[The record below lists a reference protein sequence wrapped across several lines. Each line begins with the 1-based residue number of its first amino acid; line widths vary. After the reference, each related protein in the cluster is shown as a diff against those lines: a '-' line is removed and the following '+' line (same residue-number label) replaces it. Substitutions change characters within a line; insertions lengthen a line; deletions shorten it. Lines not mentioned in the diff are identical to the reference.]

1 MSKKIKSF
9 ISIFALTAMVFIL
22 LFTSENATFTVNAA
36 KDNVVI
42 VLDPGHGGTGDR
54 NLGAQYNGISEK
66 EITLKVA
73 NYAKAYLESFDNV
86 TVYMTRTTDTV
97 VSLEDRVKFAKSVN
111 ADFMYSIHFN
121 ASVDHDLCG
130 SEVWVSA
137 YDKYYEN
144 GYEFA
149 SAEVAELSKLGLYIR
164 GIKTRLGNNGDYY
177 GIIRHARNY
186 DVNAVI
192 IEHCYIDH
200 PADLAWIR
208 SQADPYQAL
217 GIADATA
224 IAKYF
229 GLKSSKL
236 SIDYSN
242 YKNVDVKTPT
252 KVMANDLTAP
262 TVCTLNSA
270 VMNKST
276 GDITASITAS
286 DPETPIIY
294 YRYSFDGGK
303 NWSYVAAWDH
313 SKTTNT
319 VVIHDPSK
327 SAASLTIQV
336 YNQYDLKTTSSTI
349 SISK

>member
-1 MSKKIKSF
+1 MRNKIKTF
-9 ISIFALTAMVFIL
+9 VSILSLTAMVFALI
-22 LFTSENATFTVNAA
+22 FTSESATVTVDAA
-36 KDNVVI
+36 KDKVVI
-42 VLDPGHGGTGDR
+42 VLDPGHGGTGNR

-66 EITLKVA
+66 EITLKTA
-73 NYAKAYLESFDNV
+73 NYAKAYLENFDNV
-86 TVYMTRTTDTV
+86 TVYMTRTTDTE
-97 VSLEDRVKFAKSVN
+97 VSLEDRVKYAKSVN

-121 ASVDHDLCG
+121 ASVEHDLCG

-149 SAEVAELSKLGLYIR
+149 AAEIQELSSLGLYIR
-164 GIKTRLGNNGDYY
+164 GIKTRLGSNGDYY

-192 IEHCYIDH
+192 IEHCYLDH
-200 PADLAWIR
+200 PADVAWLK
-208 SQADPYQAL
+208 SQADPYQTLA
-217 GIADATA
+217 IADATA

-236 SIDYSN
+236 GIDYST
-242 YKNVDVKTPT
+242 YKNVDIPRPT
-252 KVMANDLTAP
+252 TVMADDLTPP
-262 TVCTLNSA
+262 TVCTINS
-270 VMNKST
+270 VTRNRST

-303 NWSYVAAWDH
+303 TWSFVVGWNRT
-313 SKTTNT
+313 KTTDT
-319 VVIHDPSK
+319 VVIKDPSIK
-327 SAASLTIQV
+327 AASLTIQV
-336 YNQYDLKTTSSTI
+336 YNQYDGKTVSSTVTI
-349 SISK
+349 Q